1 MSTRPEPSDRPALP
15 ATVERFVLEWGDI
28 GSAWGV
34 NRSVA
39 QVHALLYT
47 QARPMT
53 AEDIARALDLA
64 RSNVSTSLKEL
75 QSWQLIHKVPVRG
88 DRRDHFAAE
97 TDLWQMAIHI
107 AHGRR
112 AREIDP
118 ARNSLS
124 RCLKAADDDLELA
137 PETHARLREMHDFV
151 AELSGWYDE
160 ILTIPP
166 AKLKRLISM
175 GRRIAKLV
183 S

>member
-1 MSTRPEPSDRPALP
+1 
-15 ATVERFVLEWGDI
+15 VLEWGDI

-34 NRSVA
+34 NRSIA
-39 QVHALLYT
+39 QIHALLYA

-75 QSWQLIHKVPVRG
+75 QGWQLIHKVPVRG

-97 TDLWQMAIHI
+97 TDLWQIAIRI

-118 ARNSLS
+118 ARHTLS
-124 RCLKAADDDLELA
+124 RCMAGAAQDSQLA

-151 AELSGWYDE
+151 AELSDWYEE

-166 AKLKRLISM
+166 SKLKRLVSL